1 MNHHNYN
8 NEPPHHYIQSTWLFL
23 SHAWHGHEH
32 GVTVAMQGIPTGD
45 EVYCSVYACYICKK
59 KICWY
64 NNLTKFSIGH
74 QLIVPEQKSSCKYIK
89 IKHKNDFTFTVR
101 CI

>member
-45 EVYCSVYACYICKK
+45 EVYMLVIFVKRRFAGIT
-59 KICWY
+59 I
-64 NNLTKFSIGH
+64 L
-74 QLIVPEQKSSCKYIK
+74 PSSPLDTNSLYLNRKVAVNTLK
-89 IKHKNDFTFTVR
+89 
-101 CI
+101 